1 MRGLIVAT
9 ILVTASAVPASAAM
23 VEFRPVVDCATHPG
37 APHLSIYSPQ
47 AHCLAPPVLTEA
59 DFKRLERLRLGHG
72 TFLRGELTPEAREHY
87 YYATRDQRGRPMALL
102 VLGKPMRVWVV
113 RAPSQADWITLNGGY
128 VTEKELN
135 EVADRFYADGGRH

>member
-1 MRGLIVAT
+1 MRALIVAG
-9 ILVTASAVPASAAM
+9 ILMTAAPASAAM
-23 VEFRPVVDCATHPG
+23 VEFRPVVDCATHPD
-37 APHLSIYSPQ
+37 APHLSIYAPQ

-72 TFLRGELTPEAREHY
+72 TFLRAELTPQAQEHY
-87 YYATRDQRGRPMALL
+87 YYATRDQRGRPMALM

-113 RAPSQADWITLNGGY
+113 SAPSLANWLVLNGGY

-135 EVADRFYADGGRH
+135 EVADRYYADGGRH